1 MSFTRP
7 RFALGAANS
16 LTFPMLTVAGLS
28 LAEVQVS
35 TDRQVAST
43 PLLHQEATAL
53 SDATPAVQTRI
64 EMRLGLSTA
73 SQPAALAALQLLR
86 ATIGTTKKHLW
97 LIDDDQ
103 VNVLTTLNNEAAGA
117 GVVVEYGTPPKSWF
131 ALGDYLLVTASGGGS
146 VNEVV
151 VVTAKTDGTPSFT
164 ATLAALHNAGAS
176 AYRVGIVYPNAVLT
190 GIRPSALPLGKGSV
204 VLSWVSGSVPLYGT
218 NLPS

>member
-16 LTFPMLTVAGLS
+16 LTFPMTTVSGLS
-28 LAEVQVS
+28 LAEVVIS
-35 TDRQVAST
+35 TDRQVSST
-43 PLLHQEATAL
+43 QLLHQEVTAL
-53 SDATPAVQTRI
+53 NDATPAVQTRI
-64 EMRLGLSTA
+64 EMRLGFSTA

-86 ATIGTTKKHLW
+86 STIGTTKKHLW

-103 VNVLTTLNNEAAGA
+103 VNVLTTSNNEAAGA
-117 GVVVEYGTPPKSWF
+117 GVVVEYGTPPKTWF
-131 ALGDYLLVTASGGGS
+131 SIGDYLLITANGSGS

-151 VVTAKTDGTPSFT
+151 VVSAKNDGTPSFT
-164 ATLAALHNAGAS
+164 ATLSTLHDAGAS

-204 VLSWVSGSVPLYGT
+204 VLSWLSGSVPLYGT